1 MWLSS
6 ESCSSSM
13 ESLLPL
19 VFHPCPSMRRE
30 IAVLLAFMLFS
41 SDVLISSLEELG
53 TSRDRQLKSNFT
65 TLLAA
70 TSPKDPKCLCDFEL
84 FVPLPFLHSY
94 RFPCKVVGVKLC
106 HSGNQCLDFPVDD
119 ELVCRMV
126 TQMQLLEGGTS
137 NLLKSLQKKLEGDHQ
152 HISPL
157 PSFLELQAHAC
168 LSVLNTD
175 IIIKKLLTH
184 LLCPKGFEEEL
195 QLLDDLESQCARHPE
210 ALKILLKSCWMPPF
224 HRILKTPKSIPETLR
239 VLKVIRLGQMM
250 LTSKAVCSS
259 TISFL
264 AIAYKES
271 LLPLLAKGMH
281 KSLKSNLITRSF
293 TLSFFVCGWTLG

>member
-1 MWLSS
+1 LFEDQCRSYSDGNLIGQKDCKHREDPCSSPPHIGEVCLRLLTRLVAYTSTANGTSSSEVRMWLSS

-30 IAVLLAFMLFS
+30 IAVLLAFMPFS

-70 TSPKDPKCLCDFEL
+70 TSPQSPKDPKCLCNFEL
-84 FVPLPFLHSY
+84 FVPLPFLHWY

-126 TQMQLLEGGTS
+126 TQMQLLEGE
-137 NLLKSLQKKLEGDHQ
+137 LEMPKKWPVSRNIELTEGHY
-152 HISPL
+152 
-157 PSFLELQAHAC
+157 
-168 LSVLNTD
+168 
-175 IIIKKLLTH
+175 
-184 LLCPKGFEEEL
+184 G
-195 QLLDDLESQCARHPE
+195 
-210 ALKILLKSCWMPPF
+210 
-224 HRILKTPKSIPETLR
+224 
-239 VLKVIRLGQMM
+239 
-250 LTSKAVCSS
+250 
-259 TISFL
+259 
-264 AIAYKES
+264 
-271 LLPLLAKGMH
+271 
-281 KSLKSNLITRSF
+281 
-293 TLSFFVCGWTLG
+293 